1 LLLISGSTRGEVGR
15 IWLFFM
21 PLLAIS
27 AAAFL
32 AVWAPG
38 RRAVV
43 LLVGLQLLLALS
55 LGLAWRPVEAVIVVA
70 QRPEMEA
77 PPAGLVPLLKEFED
91 NITLAG
97 FSLTSDSLESGDV
110 LGLTLLWQSG
120 GASSRPYTVF
130 AHIVDASGDLAAQ
143 QDNWPVLGQWP
154 STCWLPGEEITDPLA
169 IQLPEDMPPGAY
181 QLLIGL
187 YDATNGRRLPTVNGQ
202 DMIKLTTIHIPS

>member
-1 LLLISGSTRGEVGR
+1 MAIKQTPKRRLQPMGGLTLALALIILLLLISGSTRGEVGR

-97 FSLTSDSLESGDV
+97 FSLTSDSLEPGDV

-120 GASSRPYTVF
+120 IKVGHSLPYMTF
-130 AHIVDASGDLAAQ
+130 
-143 QDNWPVLGQWP
+143 
-154 STCWLPGEEITDPLA
+154 
-169 IQLPEDMPPGAY
+169 
-181 QLLIGL
+181 
-187 YDATNGRRLPTVNGQ
+187 VNVY
-202 DMIKLTTIHIPS
+202 L